1 VKVMLGVLVT
11 EWIWQPF
18 MRFAPLGKLP
28 DLEWNVLSRWRY
40 WKGFKVRRNTF
51 RGRVYVS

>member
-1 VKVMLGVLVT
+1 MLGVLVT

-18 MRFAPLGKLP
+18 MRFAPLGELP

-40 WKGFKVRRNTF
+40 WKGSKVRRNSF